1 MLPHHQ
7 AAIDMAQVQ
16 LLYGKDPQMRRL
28 AQEIISDQQ
37 LEIELMQLWFTQQ
50 PGSSM
55 DANVTSP
62 ATK

>member
-1 MLPHHQ
+1 
-7 AAIDMAQVQ
+7 
-16 LLYGKDPQMRRL
+16 MRRL

-37 LEIELMQLWFTQQ
+37 LEIELVQLWLTQQ

-55 DANVTSP
+55 DANVTWP